1 MLLVRKTLTQ
11 LLLEVT
17 DEKIQEISTETLSK
31 YRKKG
36 SCNDS
41 KLLISLYFYYFLL
54 KQTLLNLIEKCDIN
68 KFLRLEIHE
77 KKFNRGINFISINLK
92 KIF

>member
-41 KLLISLYFYYFLL
+41 KKNLIYFL
-54 KQTLLNLIEKCDIN
+54 
-68 KFLRLEIHE
+68 
-77 KKFNRGINFISINLK
+77 FII
-92 KIF
+92 I

>member
-41 KLLISLYFYYFLL
+41 KLLISLYFYYFLY
-54 KQTLLNLIEKCDIN
+54 
-68 KFLRLEIHE
+68 
-77 KKFNRGINFISINLK
+77 
-92 KIF
+92 

>member
-41 KLLISLYFYYFLL
+41 KKNINFFIFYINI
-54 KQTLLNLIEKCDIN
+54 LNLIEKCDIN
-68 KFLRLEIHE
+68 
-77 KKFNRGINFISINLK
+77 NF
-92 KIF
+92 

>member
-41 KLLISLYFYYFLL
+41 KKNINFFIFYKIFLISLKNVIL
-54 KQTLLNLIEKCDIN
+54 T
-68 KFLRLEIHE
+68 
-77 KKFNRGINFISINLK
+77 ISKARNS
-92 KIF
+92 

>member
-36 SCNDS
+36 SCKDS
-41 KLLISLYFYYFLL
+41 RKKIVKISLYFIITFSKKKKKQCLL
-54 KQTLLNLIEKCDIN
+54 
-68 KFLRLEIHE
+68 
-77 KKFNRGINFISINLK
+77 
-92 KIF
+92 